1 MSKVVG
7 DDIDKCRQNDKND
20 VQNIMSVLFH
30 LLFLPKGNPKWK
42 EYDRFWNAAKYM
54 WERICKYELFII
66 ESTSHDIREKSGKRE
81 EKRKEE

>member
-30 LLFLPKGNPKWK
+30 ILFLPKGNPKWK
-42 EYDRFWNAAKYM
+42 EYDRF
-54 WERICKYELFII
+54 
-66 ESTSHDIREKSGKRE
+66 
-81 EKRKEE
+81 